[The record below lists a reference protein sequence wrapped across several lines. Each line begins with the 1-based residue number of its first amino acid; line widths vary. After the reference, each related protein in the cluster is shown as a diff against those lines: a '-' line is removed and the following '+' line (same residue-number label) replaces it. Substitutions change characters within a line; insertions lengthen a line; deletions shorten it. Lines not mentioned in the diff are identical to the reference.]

1 MTLSKEDSFLRG
13 MIEMLP
19 LSIGAAPFGLMI
31 GAMAAGAGLGHLDIL
46 MMSGLVYA
54 GASQFTAL
62 GMWGSP
68 IPMISI
74 IGATLMVNLR
84 LVLMGAALAPHIRH
98 LPIYCRWPFVLVFA
112 DETWAVALRRS
123 GVRPLTAPYVFGLV
137 IPFYVNW
144 LFWSVLGVAFGY
156 LVKEPKVYGFDFV
169 FIAVFI
175 SLVMGFCK
183 TRRDIPPLLVSAG
196 TAFLAHR
203 FMPGVWYIFLGGVAG
218 VICGALLYKDRGETD
233 A

>member
-1 MTLSKEDSFLRG
+1 MTPSKEDSFLRG
-13 MIEMLP
+13 MVEMLP
-19 LSIGAAPFGLMI
+19 LSISAAPFGLMV

-62 GMWGSP
+62 GMWESP
-68 IPMISI
+68 IPVMAI
-74 IGATLMVNLR
+74 IGVTLMVNLR
-84 LVLMGAALAPHIRH
+84 LVLMGAALAPHIGH

-112 DETWAVALRRS
+112 DETWAIALRRS
-123 GVRPLTAPYVFGLV
+123 SERPLAVPYIFGLV

-144 LFWSVLGVAFGY
+144 LFWSVLGVAFGH
-156 LVKEPKVYGFDFV
+156 LVKEPEIYGFDFV

-183 TRRDIPPLLVSAG
+183 TRRDIPPLLISACV
-196 TAFLAHR
+196 AFLAHK
-203 FMPGVWYIFLGGVAG
+203 FLPGVWYIFLGGVAG
-218 VICGALLYKDRGETD
+218 VISGALLYQETEKVD